1 MLSRQLMARICG
13 FQGGSL
19 RAANRSRLAAAL
31 GVEPAWLPAVERL
44 LESPRGQAKLADP
57 VLDRLGVDPHEEVD
71 FGDPARRLALLDGPA
86 LVRLADLAG
95 AALLHAQIG
104 RVIDRDGVRRLREA
118 LGAEVY
124 SFAVRRAPLLIGPRS
139 PAAPWVE
146 PELTGDLLDRV
157 RPAGLRCLESWLS
170 GQPRPL
176 AARVVLKLPSDLAI
190 DADREVPGSWRDRAS
205 TVLERIARSELAE
218 ALPLLATEEA

>member
-1 MLSRQLMARICG
+1 MVSRQLMARICG

-19 RAANRSRLAAAL
+19 RAADRSRLAAAL

-44 LESPRGQAKLADP
+44 LESPRARARLADP
-57 VLDRLGVDPHEEVD
+57 VLDRLGVDPREEVD
-71 FGDPARRLALLDGPA
+71 FADPPRRLALLDGPA
-86 LVRLADLAG
+86 LVRLVDLAG
-95 AALLHAQIG
+95 AGLLHARIG
-104 RVIDRDGVRRLREA
+104 RVIEQAEVRRVREA

-124 SFAVRRAPLLIGPRS
+124 GFAVRRAPLLIGPRW

-146 PELTGDLLDRV
+146 TELTGDLLDEI
-157 RPAGLRCLESWLS
+157 RPAGLRCLEGWLS

-190 DADREVPGSWRDRAS
+190 DIDREMPGSWRDRAG
-205 TVLERIARSELAE
+205 TVLERIARSELVE
-218 ALPLLATEEA
+218 ALPLLVSGEA

>member
-1 MLSRQLMARICG
+1 MVSRQLMARICG
-13 FQGGSL
+13 FQVGSL
-19 RAANRSRLAAAL
+19 RAADRSRLAGAL
-31 GVEPAWLPAVERL
+31 GVEPIWLPAVERL
-44 LESPRGQAKLADP
+44 LESPRARAKLADP
-57 VLDRLGVDPHEEVD
+57 VLDRLGVDPREEVD
-71 FGDPARRLALLDGPA
+71 FGDPARWLALLDGSA
-86 LVRLADLAG
+86 LVRLVGLAG
-95 AALLHAQIG
+95 AALLHAQIS
-104 RVIDRDGVRRLREA
+104 RVIERAGVRRLREA

-146 PELTGDLLDRV
+146 PELAGDLLDQV

-170 GQPRPL
+170 GQPRQL

-190 DADREVPGSWRDRAS
+190 DADREVPDSWRDRAG

>member
-1 MLSRQLMARICG
+1 MVSRQLMARICG

-19 RAANRSRLAAAL
+19 QAANRSRLAAAL
-31 GVEPAWLPAVERL
+31 EVEPAWLPAVERL
-44 LESPRGQAKLADP
+44 LESPRARAKLADP
-57 VLDRLGVDPHEEVD
+57 VLDRLGVDPREEVD
-71 FGDPARRLALLDGPA
+71 FGDSARRLALLDGPA

-95 AALLHAQIG
+95 AALLHAQISS
-104 RVIDRDGVRRLREA
+104 VIDRAGVRRLREA

-124 SFAVRRAPLLIGPRS
+124 SFAVRRAPLLIGPRW

-146 PELTGDLLDRV
+146 PELTGDLLDQV
-157 RPAGLRCLESWLS
+157 RPVGLRCLESWLS

-190 DADREVPGSWRDRAS
+190 DADREVPDSWRDRAS

-218 ALPLLATEEA
+218 ALPLLATEEV

>member
-1 MLSRQLMARICG
+1 MVSRQLMARICG

-19 RAANRSRLAAAL
+19 RAADRSRLAAAL
-31 GVEPAWLPAVERL
+31 GVEPAWWPAVERL
-44 LESPRGQAKLADP
+44 LESPRARARLADQT
-57 VLDRLGVDPHEEVD
+57 LARLGVDPHEEVD
-71 FGDPARRLALLDGPA
+71 FADPRRRLALLDGPA
-86 LVRLADLAG
+86 LVRLVDLAG
-95 AALLHAQIG
+95 AGLLHARIG
-104 RVIDRDGVRRLREA
+104 RVIEQAEVRRLREA
-118 LGAEVY
+118 LGPEVY
-124 SFAVRRAPLLIGPRS
+124 GFAVRRAPLLIGPRW
-139 PAAPWVE
+139 PAAPWIE
-146 PELTGDLLDRV
+146 PEPTGYLLDQV

-190 DADREVPGSWRDRAS
+190 DADREVPDSWRDRAG

>member
-1 MLSRQLMARICG
+1 MVSRQLMARICG

-19 RAANRSRLAAAL
+19 RAADRSRLAAAL

-44 LESPRGQAKLADP
+44 LESPRARAKFAEP
-57 VLDRLGVDPHEEVD
+57 VLDRLGVDPREEVD
-71 FGDPARRLALLDGPA
+71 FGDPPRRLALLDGPA
-86 LVRLADLAG
+86 LVRLVALAG
-95 AALLHAQIG
+95 AGLLHARIG
-104 RVIDRDGVRRLREA
+104 RVIERAGVRRLREA

-146 PELTGDLLDRV
+146 PELTGDLLDQV

-176 AARVVLKLPSDLAI
+176 AARVVLKLPPDLAI

>member
-31 GVEPAWLPAVERL
+31 GVEAAWLPAVERL
-44 LESPRGQAKLADP
+44 LESPRARAKLAGP
-57 VLDRLGVDPHEEVD
+57 VLDRLGVDPREEVD
-71 FGDPARRLALLDGPA
+71 FGDSRRWLALLDGSA
-86 LVRLADLAG
+86 LVRLVDLAG

-104 RVIDRDGVRRLREA
+104 RVIERAGVRRLREA

-146 PELTGDLLDRV
+146 PELTGDLLDQV

-190 DADREVPGSWRDRAS
+190 DADREVPGSWRDRAG

-218 ALPLLATEEA
+218 ALSLLASEEA

>member
-1 MLSRQLMARICG
+1 MVSRQLMARICG

-44 LESPRGQAKLADP
+44 LESPRAQAKLADP
-57 VLDRLGVDPHEEVD
+57 VLDRLGVDPREEVD
-71 FGDPARRLALLDGPA
+71 FGVPARRLALLDGPA

-104 RVIDRDGVRRLREA
+104 RVIDRAGVRRLREG

-124 SFAVRRAPLLIGPRS
+124 FFAVRRAPLLIGPRS

-146 PELTGDLLDRV
+146 HELTGDLLDQV

-176 AARVVLKLPSDLAI
+176 AERVVLKLPSDLAI
-190 DADREVPGSWRDRAS
+190 DADRKVPSSWRDRAS

-218 ALPLLATEEA
+218 ALPLLATEEP

>member
-1 MLSRQLMARICG
+1 MVSRQLMARICG

-19 RAANRSRLAAAL
+19 RAADRSRLAAAL

-44 LESPRGQAKLADP
+44 LESPRARSKFAEP
-57 VLDRLGVDPHEEVD
+57 VLDRLGVDSSEEVD
-71 FGDPARRLALLDGPA
+71 FGDPRRRLALLYGPA
-86 LVRLADLAG
+86 LVRLVALAG
-95 AALLHAQIG
+95 AGLLHARIG
-104 RVIDRDGVRRLREA
+104 RVIEQAEVRRLREA

-124 SFAVRRAPLLIGPRS
+124 GFAVRRAPLLIGPRR
-139 PAAPWVE
+139 PAAPWVDPE
-146 PELTGDLLDRV
+146 PTGDLLDQV

-190 DADREVPGSWRDRAS
+190 DIDRKVPGSWRDRAG
-205 TVLERIARSELAE
+205 TVLERIARSELVE
-218 ALPLLATEEA
+218 ALPLLVSGEA